1 MVPTS
6 RQSMQAIAPP
16 DGRTLKAEGGIAR
29 PKTFIKST
37 WQKCI
42 RLGQDLEIYVCLVG
56 LLLIGGGM
64 MREAEGLAANPT
76 IIAVAKRTL
85 LPLRSTTSEEEEHE
99 AITHFINELGIA
111 VVVAAVLGMTFE
123 FFMRRRE
130 EKAHTKH
137 VREIQ
142 EAAFASVLG
151 FFMPSSLFR
160 QIRRVFEE
168 KIMRSNLELT
178 YTFENATHQLRQLA
192 EQAGIDGNDLL
203 LVTVK
208 VEYDLVNLATTRKEH
223 FLHHGFESI
232 LPFGDEYNKF
242 LSLTVSRGGKRWIS
256 WPGGPN
262 ERKVRKSTG
271 PHSCIRVLELKDRIE
286 FAPGEEVDRQLR
298 KEDALHVM
306 VKHQLVRRR
315 RDLESWTTWLP
326 ADCLSVTAI
335 FDDASDLDFH
345 LDRTHP
351 DDFEKV
357 EQTSRTKREWI
368 LPFVPPGKDGVQQ
381 NIREAVLPYQ
391 GFTLYWFPQES
402 NRRAR

>member
-1 MVPTS
+1 
-6 RQSMQAIAPP
+6 
-16 DGRTLKAEGGIAR
+16 
-29 PKTFIKST
+29 
-37 WQKCI
+37 
-42 RLGQDLEIYVCLVG
+42 
-56 LLLIGGGM
+56 
-64 MREAEGLAANPT
+64 
-76 IIAVAKRTL
+76 
-85 LPLRSTTSEEEEHE
+85 
-99 AITHFINELGIA
+99 
-111 VVVAAVLGMTFE
+111 
-123 FFMRRRE
+123 
-130 EKAHTKH
+130 
-137 VREIQ
+137 
-142 EAAFASVLG
+142 
-151 FFMPSSLFR
+151 
-160 QIRRVFEE
+160 
-168 KIMRSNLELT
+168 MRSNLELT
-178 YTFENATHQLRQLA
+178 YTFENAPDQLRQLA
-192 EQAGIDGNDLL
+192 EQAGTDGNDLL

-208 VEYDLVNLATTRKEH
+208 IEYDLVNLATTRKEH

-242 LSLTVSRGGKRWIS
+242 LSLTVSRGGKPWIS
-256 WPGGPN
+256 WPAGPN

-306 VKHQLVRRR
+306 AKHQLVRRR

-335 FDDASDLDFH
+335 FDDAPDLDFH

-357 EQTSRTKREWI
+357 EQTSETKCEWI

-391 GFTLYWFPQES
+391 GFTLYWFPQERIAAS
-402 NRRAR
+402 DNRKRLSAN